1 MMDRCV
7 RSARIIE
14 VIETTEN
21 RGNGDDDSPI
31 REVIAYWLP
40 DGTKI
45 GEFDPVSDE

>member
-14 VIETTEN
+14 VIETAEM
-21 RGNGDDDSPI
+21 RGGDDSPI